1 MNDLPSSPAAA
12 ALFELLGSL
21 AGLRNNPEAIKNLT
35 PGDQEWLDES
45 LKDYRINAIN
55 LAEKFVE
62 PLRKN
67 APANAEDIYDLIRRL
82 MYTSFLIGATLVFSD
97 STHAFLQ
104 PGIINDH
111 KKSAAAKMREVRAKN
126 PKKEAQ
132 KLAEKTAVS
141 ECMRGK
147 TTGKP
152 FSKARLI
159 LSEVNKKLTDS
170 QFKPVSKSTVGRIL
184 RENHFPLED

>member
-67 APANAEDIYDLIRRL
+67 APAHAEDIYDIIRRL
-82 MYTSFLIGATLVFSD
+82 TYTSTVIGATLVFSD
-97 STHAFLQ
+97 STKNFL
-104 PGIINDH
+104 
-111 KKSAAAKMREVRAKN
+111 
-126 PKKEAQ
+126 KEG
-132 KLAEKTAVS
+132 LIAEKVATTAAN
-141 ECMRGK
+141 
-147 TTGKP
+147 
-152 FSKARLI
+152 ARLGKDKTPEKIALKNAIYKYQVKDSKLSIYTQASQMRTGINQELRKGGFDSVNVRKIERMLKKII
-159 LSEVNKKLTDS
+159 LSD
-170 QFKPVSKSTVGRIL
+170 
-184 RENHFPLED
+184 